1 MRSSCRSLSDNLKK
15 SRWVR
20 FSALALAVILVFL
33 ILLVIGLKIYGRYL
47 RPPMPVIAATEHIR
61 TDKSLNSNINVLI
74 MGKDNG
80 GSGDSFRQK
89 NTDVMIVASF
99 DTHRQKFSL
108 LSVPR
113 DTMVTIPGRP
123 GQDKI
128 NAAYFYGGPKLAEA
142 TVADLLLIPIN
153 YYMLIDWQ
161 AFIDIVDILG
171 GVKINVERDMD
182 YEDPEAGLSIHLK
195 KGFQHLNGTDA
206 GKYIRFRADGQG
218 DIGRVHRQQ
227 KFLHALVAQGF
238 SLRKLLRLPVFFAV
252 IPQYAETDIDKFT
265 LLQIADC
272 FKFRG
277 RSKVSTAV
285 LSGQPRTVNKR
296 SYWVTSPAM
305 IKASLDKLPIPN
317 DVIVPSAGPVR

>member
-1 MRSSCRSLSDNLKK
+1 MPQFIRQPKKISLGSLHRDSLGDN
-15 SRWVR
+15 
-20 FSALALAVILVFL
+20 
-33 ILLVIGLKIYGRYL
+33 IG
-47 RPPMPVIAATEHIR
+47 
-61 TDKSLNSNINVLI
+61 SLNIIGHRPKNL
-74 MGKDNG
+74 
-80 GSGDSFRQK
+80 RQK

-142 TVADLLLIPIN
+142 TVAYLLLIPIN

-161 AFIDIVDILG
+161 AFIDMVDILG

-182 YEDPEAGLSIHLK
+182 YEDSEAGLSIHLK

-227 KFLHALVAQGF
+227 DLFDNLFLVA
-238 SLRKLLRLPVFFAV
+238 LLPD
-252 IPQYAETDIDKFT
+252 PY
-265 LLQIADC
+265 
-272 FKFRG
+272 
-277 RSKVSTAV
+277 S
-285 LSGQPRTVNKR
+285 
-296 SYWVTSPAM
+296 
-305 IKASLDKLPIPN
+305 
-317 DVIVPSAGPVR
+317 